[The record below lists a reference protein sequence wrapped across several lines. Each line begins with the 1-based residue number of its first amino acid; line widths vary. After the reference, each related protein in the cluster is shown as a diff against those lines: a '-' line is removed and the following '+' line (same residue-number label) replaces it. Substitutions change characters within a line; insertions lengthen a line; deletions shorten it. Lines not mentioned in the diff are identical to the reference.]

1 MKMLWSRLSFG
12 ICLAFASVGCSPNA
26 EMQEIGQREP
36 VSANTGIAQSSPAF
50 PDESTADRVNALQS
64 DGERPAVV
72 PVVFE
77 QTTDQQGKGQT
88 APPREKLFEGWKK
101 PDLAIVVTGRQ
112 AGYIE
117 PCGCTGLENQKGG
130 LMRRHTLLKKLRGEG
145 SPTIAVDVG
154 NQVRRFGRQPE
165 IKFQRTV
172 DALKAMK
179 YQAVGFGPDDLK
191 LTFNELFAAAGKLDG
206 DSPFVCANV
215 TLIDAEYSNQFLV
228 VKEGGKKIG
237 ITSFL
242 GKEHLQQVP
251 EGEITT
257 QAPATALAAVWPQ
270 LKKEKC
276 DLYVLLAHG
285 SLEESRAMA
294 RQFPGFDI
302 IVTAGGA
309 GEPTNV
315 EERIQ
320 GTQGIMIQTG
330 TKGMYV
336 GVIGVYF
343 GPQTTYRYQ
352 RVPLDSR
359 FKDSPEML
367 RLFKEYQEMLKTLGL
382 KGLGL
387 TPIAH
392 PSGNRFVG
400 SQACQDCHEAE
411 YDVWHDGIL
420 ESDDHGPHTR
430 ATASLVNPNQRSEIP
445 RHFDPECLSCH
456 VTGWNP
462 QKYFPYVSGYL
473 DLEASKHL
481 HMNGCENC
489 HGPGSAHVAAEEE
502 GGDDALVTRLREQM
516 RRTKKQAETQCME
529 CHDHDNSPDF
539 HVKGAFE
546 KYWERVEH

>member
-1 MKMLWSRLSFG
+1 MKMLWSRCCWG
-12 ICLAFASVGCSPNA
+12 CCLGLGMVVASVGCSPGNVRVETPQPA
-26 EMQEIGQREP
+26 TKRST
-36 VSANTGIAQSSPAF
+36 SAATEPAF
-50 PDESTADRVNALQS
+50 P
-64 DGERPAVV
+64 AVV
-72 PVVFE
+72 RHDRQALADHHAVMPVVF
-77 QTTDQQGKGQT
+77 QQ
-88 APPREKLFEGWKK
+88 PPDNQAEESPKPEREKLFVGWKK
-101 PDLAIVVTGRQ
+101 PDLALVVTGRQ

-130 LMRRHTLLKKLRGEG
+130 LMRRHTLVKRLRAQDT
-145 SPTIAVDVG
+145 PTMAVDVG

-172 DALKAMK
+172 DALKTMK

-228 VKEGGKKIG
+228 VNAGDKKIG
-237 ITSFL
+237 VTSFL
-242 GKEHLQQVP
+242 GEGHLKQVP
-251 EGEITT
+251 QGEITT
-257 QAPATALAAVWPQ
+257 QDPVAAMSAVWPK
-270 LKKEKC
+270 LEKEKC
-276 DLYVLLAHG
+276 DLYLLLAHG

-294 RQFPGFDI
+294 RRFPGFNVV
-302 IVTAGGA
+302 VTAGGA
-309 GEPTNV
+309 GEPTNI

-320 GTQGIMIQTG
+320 GTDSIMVQTG

-343 GPQTTYRYQ
+343 GQKTTYRYQ

-359 FKDSPEML
+359 FDDSPEML
-367 RLFKEYQEMLKTLGL
+367 QLFKEYQEMLKTLGL
-382 KGLGL
+382 KGLGV

-392 PSGNRFVG
+392 PSGHQFVG
-400 SQACQDCHEAE
+400 SQKCQDCHEAE
-411 YDVWHDGIL
+411 YEVWHDGIQKF
-420 ESDDHGPHTR
+420 DDHGPHTH
-430 ATASLVNPNQRSEIP
+430 ATDSLVNPNQRSAIP

-462 QKYFPYVSGYL
+462 QKYFPYASGYL
-473 DLEASKHL
+473 DLKASNHL

-489 HGPGSAHVAAEEE
+489 HGPGSAHVAAEED
-502 GGDDALVTRLREQM
+502 GGDTALMTRLREQL
-516 RRTKKQAETQCME
+516 RLTKKQAETQCMK

-546 KYWERVEH
+546 TYWKRVEH